1 MFQERDSQVKEA
13 HEVEEVDVEHLKIHP
28 RKVNINLKPVSH
40 RLHQRQDSLKDL
52 DHCREP
58 AQVE

>member
-13 HEVEEVDVEHLKIHP
+13 QEAEEVDVEHLKMHP

-40 RLHQRQDSLKDL
+40 RKHQQQDNLKDL
-52 DHCREP
+52 DHCQEL

>member
-13 HEVEEVDVEHLKIHP
+13 QEAEEVDVEHLKMHP
-28 RKVNINLKPVSH
+28 RKVSH
-40 RLHQRQDSLKDL
+40 RKHQQQDNLKDL
-52 DHCREP
+52 DHCQEL